1 MNHQQLPWDQ
11 ANPYITE
18 ITVTENEID
27 GLGHCNNT
35 HYIRWCEETA
45 WSHSASLGVHIEDFI
60 KTRRA
65 LAIRRSEF
73 DYERATRAGDHLLI
87 ATWIIDWGERLIKDR
102 RFQIIR
108 SQDNKTVT
116 RGLMQFVC
124 VDMDSHGVRKMP
136 DHFID
141 AYRSVA
147 IADWTK
153 K

>member
-1 MNHQQLPWDQ
+1 MDLQELPWDQ
-11 ANPYITE
+11 PNPYVTE
-18 ITVTENEID
+18 VTVTDNEID

-35 HYIRWCEETA
+35 HYIRWCAETA
-45 WSHSASLGVHIEDFI
+45 WSHSASLGVHIQDFVE
-60 KTRRA
+60 TRRA

-73 DYERATRAGDHLLI
+73 DYECATKAGDHLLI
-87 ATWIIDWGERLIKDR
+87 GTWVIDWGNRLIKDR
-102 RFQIIR
+102 RFQIVR
-108 SQDNKTVT
+108 SQDRRTVT

-136 DHFID
+136 ARFIE

-153 K
+153 T